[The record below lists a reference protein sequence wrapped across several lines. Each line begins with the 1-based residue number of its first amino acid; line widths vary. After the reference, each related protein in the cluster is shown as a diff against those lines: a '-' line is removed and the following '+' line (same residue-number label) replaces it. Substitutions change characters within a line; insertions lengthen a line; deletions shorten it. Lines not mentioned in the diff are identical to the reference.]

1 MLGASMK
8 NGVLAFNQFSW
19 GLGKTDILGV
29 FLGVVLDIY
38 DSHQR
43 GVSTDGMNS
52 GAILTATKN
61 VGLIY
66 LNKEIL
72 HGTTAL
78 GGCIGPEGAIA
89 GFIVGVVI
97 CIGVDLFVSP
107 RLDGLIDKI
116 AK

>member
-1 MLGASMK
+1 MA
-8 NGVLAFNQFSW
+8 
-19 GLGKTDILGV
+19 
-29 FLGVVLDIY
+29 
-38 DSHQR
+38 
-43 GVSTDGMNS
+43 DGINS

-66 LNKEIL
+66 LNKGIL

-107 RLDGLIDKI
+107 QLDGLIDKI
-116 AK
+116 VKVSSDL